1 MGSADTTVE
10 RPGPP
15 AGAADAPPRRIG
27 AFLLAMLVLSFIA
40 GLGNAPALAETGMN
54 AVFWMLLAAVAVLV
68 PVALVS
74 AELASGWP
82 RAGGI
87 YLWVSEAFGPRVGFV
102 AMWFVWVSALVTLP
116 GVFSTLVAAAVF
128 VVAPGLDDSTWF
140 LGSVGLV
147 VGWAATLVTFLGVR
161 ATGIVTTIANLSAIA
176 IPAVAIVGL
185 GIAYLAGGHPAR
197 IDLSVDGVVP
207 DVGSLAAISIAVSA
221 YFTFAGGENAA
232 QYVTHLRDPQRTFP
246 RGMFLGAGLCLLV
259 FVPVTIVLAVTVP
272 RHELSLAVGVL
283 QALKVLLDTFSA
295 GFLVPVFAG
304 LLTLGACAALPNLL
318 AASAAGMRAAAAD
331 GHLPPRF
338 ARTSRR
344 GVPVALLLLQ
354 AAIATVVA
362 LAFFAV
368 QTVDLAVWTITV
380 MSLQTTL
387 VYYLL
392 MYAAALR
399 LRRARPDVPRPF
411 RVPGG
416 RAGMWAV
423 AGLGFAFALLT
434 LGLSFVPPDQ
444 LGSVHP
450 AVFDGILAA
459 VLVATAASGVALA
472 RRGRPPRR

>member
-10 RPGPP
+10 RPAPP

-338 ARTSRR
+338 ARTSRCGASSPAGR
-344 GVPVALLLLQ
+344 GHS
-354 AAIATVVA
+354 AAPRRTPRSSSTGPRPRATSPCSCCA
-362 LAFFAV
+362 ARA
-368 QTVDLAVWTITV
+368 
-380 MSLQTTL
+380 TTR
-387 VYYLL
+387 
-392 MYAAALR
+392 AAAR
-399 LRRARPDVPRPF
+399 SPSRCGPCAG
-411 RVPGG
+411 PGG
-416 RAGMWAV
+416 PCCAGSRP
-423 AGLGFAFALLT
+423 GPT
-434 LGLSFVPPDQ
+434 
-444 LGSVHP
+444 
-450 AVFDGILAA
+450 
-459 VLVATAASGVALA
+459 ATASGGSGA
-472 RRGRPPRR
+472 RRCSSTTAPPASATR